1 VICRYQQKGDKNM
14 PQISLY
20 IDKDTLQKVEK
31 AAQAEE
37 LSISKWVGKQL
48 KKSLRAEYPADFES
62 LYGSIPDESFSEPE
76 RLPAEADAPRERL

>member
-1 VICRYQQKGDKNM
+1 M

-31 AAQAEE
+31 AAQREK

-48 KKSLRAEYPADFES
+48 KKSLQTEYPAHFEN
-62 LYGSIPDESFSEPE
+62 LFGSVKDEHFTEPE
-76 RLPAEADAPRERL
+76 KLPAGADAKRELF

>member
-1 VICRYQQKGDKNM
+1 M

-20 IDKDTLQKVEK
+20 IDKDTLQKVEQ

-48 KKSLRAEYPADFES
+48 KKSLKTNYPADFEN
-62 LYGSIPDESFSEPE
+62 LFGSINDESFTEPKS
-76 RLPAEADAPRERL
+76 LPFEADAKRETV